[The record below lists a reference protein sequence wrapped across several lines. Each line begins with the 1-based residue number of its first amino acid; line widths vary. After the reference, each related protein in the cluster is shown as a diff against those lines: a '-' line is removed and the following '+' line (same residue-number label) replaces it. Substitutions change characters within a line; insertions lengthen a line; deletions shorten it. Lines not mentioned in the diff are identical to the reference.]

1 MNRQGA
7 AVLTAIALYLLCT
20 CVAIVRRRQ
29 GRSREA
35 LAWALGGWAALA
47 LMWLA

>member
-1 MNRQGA
+1 MSAHVG
-7 AVLTAIALYLLCT
+7 AVLAAIALYLLCT
-20 CVAIVRRRQ
+20 CVAVIRRRQ